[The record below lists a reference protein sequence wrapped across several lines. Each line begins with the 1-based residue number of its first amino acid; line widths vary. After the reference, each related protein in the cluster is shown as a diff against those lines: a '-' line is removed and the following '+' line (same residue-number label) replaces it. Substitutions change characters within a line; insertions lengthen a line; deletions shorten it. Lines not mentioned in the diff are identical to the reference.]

1 MLADYLPVAI
11 LLILGTVLAF
21 GFIGLSH
28 LVGARRPTKVKLDP
42 YECGVEPV
50 GDAHQRFSVKFYLVG
65 MLFILF
71 DIETVFLIPWAVIYR
86 ETVLMPGGWF
96 ILVEMI
102 SFMIVLTL
110 GLAYAWRKGALEW
123 D

>member
-28 LVGARRPTKVKLDP
+28 LVGARRPTKVKLEP

-50 GDAHQRFSVKFYLVG
+50 GGAHQRFSVKFYLVG
-65 MLFILF
+65 MLFISPPLGGYGGIMAMMICEWV
-71 DIETVFLIPWAVIYR
+71 DLIRTRFL
-86 ETVLMPGGWF
+86 
-96 ILVEMI
+96 
-102 SFMIVLTL
+102 
-110 GLAYAWRKGALEW
+110 
-123 D
+123 